1 MVTLTVC
8 ARCGVRELYSG
19 FAAALWLHGLE
30 QTGEFKLG
38 VQGCIEYELLPLRP
52 PNGRVQ
58 YAIRPM
64 VLSLEERSRTKA

>member
-1 MVTLTVC
+1 MCQMWGERTVFRLC
-8 ARCGVRELYSG
+8 NCIVAPWTS
-19 FAAALWLHGLE
+19 ANS
-30 QTGEFKLG
+30 GEFKLG

-52 PNGRVQ
+52 PNGRVP